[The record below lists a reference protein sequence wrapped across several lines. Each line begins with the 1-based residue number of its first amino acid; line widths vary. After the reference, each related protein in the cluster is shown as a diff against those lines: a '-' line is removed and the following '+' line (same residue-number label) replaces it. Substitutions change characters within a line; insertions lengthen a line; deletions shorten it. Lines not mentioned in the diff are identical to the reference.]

1 MFFRSFVLIRWK
13 QLSSVPKTE
22 ISFFVSKNLNK
33 NSKTR
38 RRRRKKRP
46 QTFLQLSSSWR
57 RILEEIEKELN
68 RFRNT

>member
-38 RRRRKKRP
+38 RRRRKKKA
-46 QTFLQLSSSWR
+46 TNISSAFLFM
-57 RILEEIEKELN
+57 EKNSGRN
-68 RFRNT
+68 RKRT

>member
-38 RRRRKKRP
+38 RRRRKKGHKHFFSFP
-46 QTFLQLSSSWR
+46 LHG
-57 RILEEIEKELN
+57 EEFWKK
-68 RFRNT
+68 